1 MIGLTQRQQ
10 QCLDFLRS
18 YHKEK
23 GIAPTMDEIAAHFGV
38 VKSNVS
44 RILDRLEE
52 RGRIRRSR
60 RKARSIE
67 FINPGQMSAV
77 LLSKEVF
84 RLVQVYAESQ
94 RISVDCAAS
103 ELLRDS
109 LGAA

>member
-1 MIGLTQRQQ
+1 MIGLTARQQ
-10 QCLDFLRS
+10 QCLDFLKS
-18 YHKEK
+18 YHAAK
-23 GIAPTMDEIAAHFGV
+23 GIAPTMDEMAAHFGV
-38 VKSNVS
+38 AKSNVS

-52 RGRIRRSR
+52 RGRIRRSP
-60 RKARSIE
+60 RKARSVE
-67 FINPGQMSAV
+67 FINPGQMQAV

-84 RLVQVYAESQ
+84 SLVQAYAASQ